1 MLVGMQIT
9 SRLCCK
15 QITEDLRE
23 KFNNSIKLCF
33 IELSQNFLLLI
44 VAIQNFLN

>member
-23 KFNNSIKLCF
+23 KFNKLCF
-33 IELSQNFLLLI
+33 IELSQNLLLLV